1 LSLNNS
7 VKLLL
12 IDGIRTNEKSLDDVL
27 RGFNSE
33 LIIASPNELKSPSFT
48 DTDGFAAVVVNLDP
62 STIAGSELAQLI
74 RNKNSLRAVPI
85 IFLTSSLDVDDL
97 YSIDNIDVV
106 PRSSLKALRAKIT
119 VYLDLYFKT
128 TEIAQLRKCADEVS
142 ESKNQSANL
151 FLENIKDY
159 AFVTIDLERNI
170 TEWLGDA
177 ETITGW
183 KSQEILGQKIDVM
196 FTAEDRGVGQ
206 PVIEADSALDTGR
219 AEDRRWH
226 LRKDGTRFFADG
238 VMVPLKQADG
248 EVRGFAKI
256 FRDSTQR
263 KTSEGEL
270 QRSKDLFALLLESSG
285 EGIYGV
291 DLEGK
296 CIFLNKTGESILGYT
311 SGELIGKSIYS
322 LTGGSNV
329 NETKSLIDQSLI
341 TTAVETGKS
350 IRIDDKV
357 FLRKDGTEI
366 PVVYSV
372 SPITVNGKPYGGVIT
387 FADDS
392 LHRHDKEQL
401 KASEDRYRTLF
412 NSIDEGFAL
421 IEMIFDSSGTPV
433 DYLFLDV
440 NPTFENQ
447 TGLMNAVGKTAC
459 ELVPDLESH
468 WFEIYGN
475 VARTG
480 EPIRFIEGSDSM
492 GRWFSVYATR
502 VDGDSSKKVVLLF
515 SDISERKRSEAE
527 RERLLSTVQ
536 IAHDQMADIFRQAP
550 AFMCTLRG
558 PSHIFDMV
566 NDHYLQL
573 VGWRELTGKSVS
585 EALPEVIDQGYIQIL
600 DDVFNTGRPFVGK
613 DASVRLQRSANGAPE
628 ERTVDFV
635 YLPLK
640 DIDGKISGILVH
652 GIDITER
659 KRAEEDLRRLALDLS
674 EADRR
679 KTEFLATLAHE
690 LRNPLAPIQNG
701 LEVMKYAQSDPAALE
716 RTREIMQ
723 RQISHMVHLI
733 NDLLD
738 IARITSGK
746 VELKKQ
752 RVTLESVVK
761 SAVETT
767 MPLIELNHHKL
778 SVQIPPQ
785 EIMLN
790 IDPARLSQVISNL
803 LTNAAKYTKN
813 GGRIALAADVIN
825 GQMELTVTDNGVG
838 IPPDHLQSIF
848 EMFTQVGRN
857 MSLAQGGLG
866 IGLSLVK
873 HMVEMHGGT
882 VNAISEGTGHGSTFT
897 IRLPLAE
904 QEIFSLNDPVP
915 RDNPHE
921 QDRKTLTI
929 LVADDNEDAA
939 LTLAALL
946 EINEHRA
953 HVVHDGLSA
962 LTTAENIKPDVAFLD
977 IGMPGLTGYEVATG
991 IKKIPELT
999 NTFLIAL
1006 TGWGTED
1013 DRKKSKAAGFDY
1025 HLTKPAAFTEVQ
1037 EILSKIITE
1046 KKQREL

>member
-1 LSLNNS
+1 MFLNNS

-12 IDGIRTNEKSLDDVL
+12 IGNIRTTEKSLDDVL

-33 LIIASPNELKSPSFT
+33 LVIASSSELMSPNFIVT
-48 DTDGFAAVVVNLDP
+48 GDFAAIVVDVD
-62 STIAGSELAQLI
+62 SSMIAELEIAQLI
-74 RNKNSLRAVPI
+74 RSKDNLRSVPI
-85 IFLTSSLDVDDL
+85 IFLNNNLDVDDL

-106 PRSSLKALRAKIT
+106 PRSSLKALRSKLA
-119 VYLDLYFKT
+119 VYLDLYSKT
-128 TEIAQLRKCADEVS
+128 AEIVQLRKRADEAS
-142 ESKNQSANL
+142 ESKNKSANL

-159 AFVTIDLERNI
+159 ALVTMDLDRNI

-177 ETITGW
+177 EKITGW
-183 KSQEILGQKIDVM
+183 TSKEIVGQKIDVM
-196 FTAEDRGVGQ
+196 FTAEDRAVGQ

-248 EVRGFAKI
+248 EVLGLAKI

-263 KTSEGEL
+263 KTSESEL

-296 CIFLNKTGESILGYT
+296 CIFLNKTGEYILGY
-311 SGELIGKSIYS
+311 SSEELIGKSIYS
-322 LTGGSNV
+322 LTGRSKV
-329 NETKSLIDQSLI
+329 NATKSLVDQNLI
-341 TTAVETGKS
+341 ATAVETGKS
-350 IRIDDKV
+350 IRVDDKI

-372 SPITVNGKPYGGVIT
+372 SPIVVNGKPYGGVIT

-447 TGLMNAVGKTAC
+447 TGLVNAVGKTAC

-480 EPIRFIEGSDSM
+480 EPTRFIEGSDSM

-502 VDGDSSKKVVLLF
+502 VGGDSSKKVVLLF
-515 SDISERKRSEAE
+515 SDISDRKRSEAE

-558 PSHIFDMV
+558 PHHVFDMV
-566 NDHYLQL
+566 NERYLQL
-573 VGWRELTGKSVS
+573 VGWRELAGKTVS

-600 DDVFNTGRPFVGK
+600 DDVFNTGKPFVGK
-613 DASVRLQRSANGAPE
+613 DASVRLQRSVDGEPE
-628 ERTVDFV
+628 ERTIDFV

-640 DIDGKISGILVH
+640 DVDGKISGILVH

-701 LEVMKYAQSDPAALE
+701 LEVMKYAKSDPAALE

-761 SAVETT
+761 SAVETI
-767 MPLIELNHHKL
+767 MPLIELNHHQL
-778 SVQIPPQ
+778 TVQIPPQ
-785 EIMLN
+785 EIMLD

-813 GGRIALAADVIN
+813 GGRIALNAEVIN
-825 GQMELTVTDNGVG
+825 GQMELTITDNGVG
-838 IPPDHLQSIF
+838 IPSDQLQSIF

-882 VNAISEGTGHGSTFT
+882 VHALSDGTGHGSTFT

-904 QEIFSLNDPVP
+904 QEIFSLHDPES
-915 RDNPHE
+915 RNSQRE
-921 QDRKTLTI
+921 QITKSLTI

-946 EINEHRA
+946 EINEHVT
-953 HVVHDGLSA
+953 HVVHDGLNA
-962 LTTAENIKPDVAFLD
+962 LKAAENIKPDVAFLD
-977 IGMPGLTGYEVATG
+977 IGMPELTGYEVAAE
-991 IKKIPELT
+991 IKKIPELAD
-999 NTFLIAL
+999 TFLIAL

-1013 DRKKSKAAGFDY
+1013 DRKKSRTAGFDY

-1037 EILSKIITE
+1037 EILNKIITA
-1046 KKQREL
+1046 KR